1 MILHMKNFL
10 IPTTLKDDTISAVKS
25 AINQAKNSDCE
36 IILMM
41 VAETPDSFSSSNFLR
56 EMRTGLT
63 VSQEEVLDT
72 CKYMIGHTANCKIK
86 IHNQYGLSSPIF
98 RGIIEHFSV
107 KLVILTHSYKQ
118 ETKRIHQYLVQLAGN
133 QKCPILHLGNEHLKE
148 EFTKALYIESSS
160 ANMHVKDV
168 QQFLNENFS
177 FEIVSQ
183 ASKTDDNYETL
194 APFLSEAISKYE
206 IDLLVETRKGEKIKF
221 KKEKKQSINE
231 KLGLPVLSIYEEMV

>member
-1 MILHMKNFL
+1 MKNFL

-25 AINQAKNSDCE
+25 AISQSKNSDCE
-36 IILMM
+36 IVLMM
-41 VAETPDSFSSSNFLR
+41 VSDTPDAFSSSNFLR

-63 VSQEEVLDT
+63 KSQEEVLET
-72 CKYMIGHTANCKIK
+72 CRYMIDHTKNCKIK

-118 ETKRIHQYLVQLAGN
+118 ETKKIHQYFVQLAGN
-133 QKCPILHLGNEHLKE
+133 QKCPILHLSTEVNKDV
-148 EFTKALYIESSS
+148 FTKALYIENGR

-168 QQFLNENFS
+168 QQFLNNNFS

-183 ASKTDDNYETL
+183 TSSFEDNYENF
-194 APFLSEAISKYE
+194 APYLSEAISKYD
-206 IDLLVETRKGEKIKF
+206 IDLLVETRKGEKIQF
-221 KKEKKQSINE
+221 KKNKK
-231 KLGLPVLSIYEEMV
+231 EMISLI

>member
-1 MILHMKNFL
+1 MKNFL

-25 AINQAKNSDCE
+25 AITQAKESNCE

-41 VAETPDSFSSSNFLR
+41 VSDTPDTFSSSHFLR

-63 VSQEEVLDT
+63 PSQEDVLET
-72 CKYMIGHTANCKIK
+72 CRYLIEHTPNCKIK

-98 RGIIEHFSV
+98 KRIIDLFAV
-107 KLVILTHSYKQ
+107 KLVILPHSYKK
-118 ETKRIHQYLVQLAGN
+118 ETKRIHQYLVQLVGN
-133 QKCPILHLGNEHLKE
+133 QKCPILHLGIEQIKSDCN
-148 EFTKALYIESSS
+148 KALYIESSS
-160 ANMHVKDV
+160 ASMHVKDV

-183 ASKTDDNYETL
+183 TSSFGDDDDKFVPY
-194 APFLSEAISKYE
+194 LSEAISRYD

-221 KKEKKQSINE
+221 KKTKPKNVNDQ
-231 KLGLPVLSIYEEMV
+231 LGLPVLSLYEELV